1 MAEFAI
7 EFNPEQMIGKLNDLQ
22 KLVIPKAAEMA
33 LNETAFAI
41 REQMKQ
47 EIKNVFYKPVPL
59 TINSTLYKK
68 ASGDQQQLQTT
79 MMLSSTP
86 LTFTVHLLAE
96 KTYHGRSAVSAF
108 MCVFCCRTWY
118 SNPNQGRSTS
128 RFGQPTINKMEIT
141 TTH

>member
-47 EIKNVFYKPVPL
+47 EIKDIFYKPVAYSRRTLVYRKINFHFNGSHVHHVTFLAKLRGLVFIPHL
-59 TINSTLYKK
+59 TEFPVLWLVET
-68 ASGDQQQLQTT
+68 G
-79 MMLSSTP
+79 
-86 LTFTVHLLAE
+86 H
-96 KTYHGRSAVSAF
+96 
-108 MCVFCCRTWY
+108 
-118 SNPNQGRSTS
+118 
-128 RFGQPTINKMEIT
+128 
-141 TTH
+141 

>member
-47 EIKNVFYKPVPL
+47 TTKEVF
-59 TINSTLYKK
+59 
-68 ASGDQQQLQTT
+68 DQTCAAYCQQHVVQE
-79 MMLSSTP
+79 SIWRP
-86 LTFTVHLLAE
+86 AAIAGHNF
-96 KTYHGRSAVSAF
+96 Y
-108 MCVFCCRTWY
+108 
-118 SNPNQGRSTS
+118 P
-128 RFGQPTINKMEIT
+128 
-141 TTH
+141 